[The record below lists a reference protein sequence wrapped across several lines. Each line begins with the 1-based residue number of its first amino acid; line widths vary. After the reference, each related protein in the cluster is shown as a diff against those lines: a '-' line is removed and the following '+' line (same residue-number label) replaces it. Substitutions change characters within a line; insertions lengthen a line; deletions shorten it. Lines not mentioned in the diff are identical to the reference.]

1 VTRDHAL
8 DIISAYG
15 GDASRWPATQGAAL
29 LALANSDAVVADAL
43 IAARQLDTLLDG
55 WARDVAPATIDIAAI
70 TRLPLVTER
79 LLPATKRLPQFGT
92 HLPAAAT
99 AVSPAARRW
108 LAGGLV
114 AAMAAGIAF
123 MAPVT
128 PAADAGIETVST
140 TAAVPLATAPGDMF
154 GSDAV
159 AFATVFT
166 LTADEDVLI

>member
-1 VTRDHAL
+1 MTRDHAL

-29 LALANSDAVVADAL
+29 LALADIDAVVADAL

-70 TRLPLVTER
+70 TRQPLV
-79 LLPATKRLPQFGT
+79 TKRLPPVGT